1 MKNDD
6 GALSF
11 GTAIDMSGFDAG
23 IEQIEGKVAGL
34 TSNVEVETSKISQ
47 LLANVPT
54 LNIDV
59 VSNASQTLSTIETA
73 FAEIDRVRDLNTQS
87 IRELEAEYQKLRHTG
102 GPQHSTKLQKRAMMS
117 IGPASVSSRLSS
129 RLSTP
134 ARGLFPKLT
143 SSSMRWSN

>member
-54 LNIDV
+54 YLCERDEDRAYVLDHLDELV
-59 VSNASQTLSTIETA
+59 VKLTHSLGDGGLTT
-73 FAEIDRVRDLNTQS
+73 RM
-87 IRELEAEYQKLRHTG
+87 ELETRREADK
-102 GPQHSTKLQKRAMMS
+102 
-117 IGPASVSSRLSS
+117 
-129 RLSTP
+129 
-134 ARGLFPKLT
+134 
-143 SSSMRWSN
+143 

>member
-87 IRELEAEYQKLRHTG
+87 IRELEAEYQKLG
-102 GPQHSTKLQKRAMMS
+102 QQGPQHSTKLQKRAMMS